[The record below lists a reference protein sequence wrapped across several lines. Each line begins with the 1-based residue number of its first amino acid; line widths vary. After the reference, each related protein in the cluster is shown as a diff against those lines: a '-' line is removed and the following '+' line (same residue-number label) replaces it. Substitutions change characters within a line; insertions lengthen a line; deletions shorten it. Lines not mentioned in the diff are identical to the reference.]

1 MEIDLKFPKIY
12 RLGHKEVRDIL
23 EGPVEVTEK
32 IDGSQ
37 ISFGI
42 LEKKLVVRSKNTEIN
57 PADVP
62 NQFGNSY
69 QSIQRIFSEGKL
81 EEGYFYYGEA
91 VRGLRHNVITYNRI
105 PKGHIA
111 LYSIRKPDGIFES
124 DFKVIENTA
133 HSFGLDTVPLKH
145 LGTIS
150 VQELED
156 ILKQDSFYG
165 PRMEGLVI
173 KSSRKKFEMAKLV
186 RDDYKEVSR
195 HVIKNT
201 IPLEQRI
208 SELFLQYKT
217 HARWNKAIQHYLDA
231 GNSPDDK
238 KVIPSL
244 IHEVIQD
251 ILEEEGETIKNSLF
265 AMFRKQFIRT
275 VTEGLADYYFNREN
289 RDED

>member
-1 MEIDLKFPKIY
+1 MQTDLKFPKIY
-12 RLGHKEVRDIL
+12 RLGHKEVKDIL
-23 EGPVEVTEK
+23 DGPVEVTEK

-37 ISFGI
+37 ISFGV
-42 LEKKLVVRSKNTEIN
+42 LDKKLVVRSKNTEIN
-57 PADVP
+57 PADVQ
-62 NQFGNSY
+62 NQFRNSY

-91 VRGLRHNVITYNRI
+91 VRGFRHNVITYHRI

-111 LYSIRKPDGIFES
+111 LYSVRKPDGTFEP

-133 HSFGLDTVPLKH
+133 HSFGIDPVPLKH
-145 LGTIS
+145 IGTIS
-150 VQELED
+150 EQELED

-186 RDDYKEVSR
+186 RADFKEISR

-231 GNSPDDK
+231 GNDPEDK

-251 ILEEEGETIKNSLF
+251 ILEEEGDTIKNTLF

-275 VTEGLADYYFNREN
+275 VTEGLADYYFNRG
-289 RDED
+289 RQDED